1 MGAFDEAPEVQP
13 GDREA
18 WRHWLE
24 TNHATAR
31 GVWLISWRPSSGRRN
46 LDYEAAVEEALCF
59 GWVDSRGGRVDEQRT
74 KLYFAP
80 RKPRSG
86 WARPNKE
93 RVERLMAAG
102 RMAPPGISAI
112 ERAKANG
119 SWTIL
124 DAVERLEL
132 PDDLRAALEARPP
145 ARANWESFPRS
156 ARRALLE
163 WIVLAKRDETRA
175 RRVDETAAAAQ
186 RNERA
191 NEWRP
196 RELSPGD

>member
-13 GDREA
+13 ADRA
-18 WRHWLE
+18 GWRRWLE
-24 TNHATAR
+24 SHHGTAR
-31 GVWLISWRPSSGRRN
+31 GAWLVMWRPSSGRSN

-59 GWVDSRGGRVDEQRT
+59 GWVDSRGGAVDEQRT
-74 KLYFAP
+74 KLYFAL

-93 RVERLMAAG
+93 RVERLIAAG
-102 RMAPPGISAI
+102 LMTPAGLASI

-124 DAVERLEL
+124 DAVERLEV
-132 PDDLRAALEARPP
+132 PDDLGRALAARPP
-145 ARANWESFPRS
+145 AREHWDAFPRS
-156 ARRALLE
+156 ARRAMLE
-163 WIVLAKRDETRA
+163 WIAVARKDETRA
-175 RRVDETAAAAQ
+175 RRIETAAEAAQ

-191 NEWRP
+191 NERRP
-196 RELSPGD
+196 GGGD

>member
-1 MGAFDEAPEVQP
+1 VGAFDEAPEVQP
-13 GDREA
+13 PDRA
-18 WRHWLE
+18 GWRQWLE

-31 GVWLISWRPSSGRRN
+31 GVWLVMWRPMSGRSN

-59 GWVDSRGGRVDEQRT
+59 GWVDSRGGAVDDERT

-80 RKPRSG
+80 RQPRSG

-102 RMAPPGISAI
+102 LMAPAGLAAI
-112 ERAKANG
+112 ERARSNG

-124 DAVERLEL
+124 DAVERLEV
-132 PDDLRAALEARPP
+132 PDDLGRALDARPP
-145 ARANWESFPRS
+145 AREHWDDFPRS

-163 WIVLAKRDETRA
+163 WIALARRDETRA
-175 RRVDETAAAAQ
+175 RRIEATAEAGQ

-191 NEWRP
+191 NERRP
-196 RELSPGD
+196 DRGG